1 MGRALSLKLP
11 IQHTNDAAGAKIQV
25 YTLACPLSMFA
36 GAKSRHEIEKRKNP
50 SPAINYQQ
58 LVRVIILIFT
68 INNIAAVSGCFS
80 CSLLS
85 VFDHP
90 VDNL

>member
-1 MGRALSLKLP
+1 MGRALFLKLP
-11 IQHTNDAAGAKIQV
+11 IQHTNDAASAKIQV
-25 YTLACPLSMFA
+25 YTVAFPLSMFA
-36 GAKSRHEIEKRKNP
+36 GAKSGLEIEKRKNP
-50 SPAINYQQ
+50 SRATNYRQH
-58 LVRVIILIFT
+58 VRIIILIFT
-68 INNIAAVSGCFS
+68 TNNAAAVSGCFS